1 MTGSRRAYEV
11 LVCLFRQIY
20 LIVQYLVLVI
30 GRDLGTNAPAQT
42 LGSTLLHLL
51 EAGQAL
57 LGRKLTA
64 RARDTIPTLFLHGLL
79 VGIVGIGL
87 AQLDDLDTIGI
98 KLIKVVT
105 GVGGFVGFDTL
116 FLSVKKIH

>member
-1 MTGSRRAYEV
+1 
-11 LVCLFRQIY
+11 